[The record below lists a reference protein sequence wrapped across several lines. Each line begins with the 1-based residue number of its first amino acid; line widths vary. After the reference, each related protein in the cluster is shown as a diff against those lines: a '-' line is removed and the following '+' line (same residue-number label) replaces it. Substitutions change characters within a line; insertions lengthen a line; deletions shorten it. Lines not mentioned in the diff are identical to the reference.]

1 MTMFHMSNDSHLFHT
16 APGEG
21 RLPLYEAKL
30 LHQFTHRWATYGGAG
45 SGEWGMGSGR
55 AGVGSGRASVGSVGD
70 DESDV
75 FEQALAPHRSV
86 EPSGRPDSPSPATL
100 ERGRGGEEKVRAE
113 PQSRELTP
121 AELADPTVTVT
132 PRYWVDA
139 AEVEAR
145 LAGRWDRR
153 WLLGFRDI
161 TNATNERTAIFSLL
175 PRVGVGHTA
184 PLILFAEEIRAVHIA
199 CFLATL
205 NSLVFDFVTRQKVGG
220 THLTY
225 TYLNQLPVL
234 PPSAF

>member
-1 MTMFHMSNDSHLFHT
+1 M
-16 APGEG
+16 
-21 RLPLYEAKL
+21 
-30 LHQFTHRWATYGGAG
+30 
-45 SGEWGMGSGR
+45 
-55 AGVGSGRASVGSVGD
+55 
-70 DESDV
+70 
-75 FEQALAPHRSV
+75 
-86 EPSGRPDSPSPATL
+86 
-100 ERGRGGEEKVRAE
+100 
-113 PQSRELTP
+113 
-121 AELADPTVTVT
+121 TVT

-220 THLTY
+220 AHLTY

-234 PPSAF
+234 PPSAFSAEDIAFIAPRVVELAYTAWDMRAFAGDVWTELGSGEWGVGSGDAERGDQRVGSGGAERGDQRVGGEGS